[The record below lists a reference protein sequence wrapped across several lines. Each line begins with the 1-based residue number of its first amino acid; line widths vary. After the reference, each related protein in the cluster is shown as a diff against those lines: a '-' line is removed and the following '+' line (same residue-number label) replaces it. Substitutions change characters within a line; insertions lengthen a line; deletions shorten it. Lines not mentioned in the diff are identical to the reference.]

1 MAVLSLRDIR
11 KRIRG
16 THKTKQITRTMQMVA
31 ASRLKKA
38 EEKLRQAKPYFQ
50 KMEMILSRLL
60 SHREGL
66 HHPFLEPRE
75 VKSVGLVVVTSDRG
89 LCGAYNAN
97 VISAAEAYLNRTDI
111 PPVKLILIGKKGFDY
126 FKSRQWPI
134 LDHFLDVAGR
144 PDFRRITQISDTVVG
159 AYLAGEIDEAH
170 LIYTQFISVLSIKP
184 VCERFLSLQQ
194 EDKIGAAFPAQTIFE
209 PNLEEIV
216 DQFLPQYVASRMY
229 ISLVGS
235 ATAEN
240 SARMIAMKTATDN
253 AGEMIDR
260 LTLMRNKA
268 RQAAIT
274 KEILEIVTAGE
285 ALKG

>member
-1 MAVLSLRDIR
+1 VAILNLRDIR

-16 THKTKQITRTMQMVA
+16 TQKTKQITRTMQMVA

-38 EEKLRQAKPYFQ
+38 EEKLKQARPYSQ
-50 KMEMILSRLL
+50 KMETILARLL
-60 SHREGL
+60 SHQERI
-66 HHPFLEPRE
+66 HHPFLKPRE

-97 VISAAEAYLNRTDI
+97 VISTAAAYLDRTEI
-111 PPVKLILIGKKGFDY
+111 PPVKLILIGKKGVDY
-126 FKSRQWPI
+126 FKSRPWPI
-134 LDHFLDVAGR
+134 LHQFLDMAGQ
-144 PDFRRITQISDTVVG
+144 PDFKKITEISDKVVE
-159 AYLAGEIDEAH
+159 AYLTGIIDEVY
-170 LIYTQFISVLSIKP
+170 LIYTQFVSALSVQP
-184 VCERFLSLQQ
+184 VCERFLSLQP
-194 EDKIGAAFPAQTIFE
+194 EDKMGAAFPVQTIFE
-209 PNLEEIV
+209 PNLEEVV
-216 DQFLPQYVASRMY
+216 DQFLPQYVAARIY
-229 ISLVGS
+229 IALIGS
-235 ATAEN
+235 AAAEN

-268 RQAAIT
+268 RQASIT